1 MIKRQLSNYII
12 ISLAFLIST
21 ISISCSGKAD
31 NVASASWSA
40 EDAGDTILAVEV
52 LEISKGKLYPSVKA
66 SALISGIQEAYVISE
81 TSGVIEEAKF
91 EIGDKV
97 EKNDLLLRVDDKI
110 AQLSMEQAM
119 QQYETARIDLDS
131 IEAFYS
137 KGNASSAELARAR
150 STANGA
156 RAQYETARKVY
167 EDSSLNSP
175 ITGAVAWKDPET
187 AMGNYLN
194 RGMRVAKIVDMSS
207 FRIELSL
214 GERQIGLIES
224 GAKADVFIQTVWGD
238 KPIPGRVIAIA
249 AGSDSSTG
257 SFPVI
262 VEAENIVGDALRAG
276 MSSAVLIET
285 RNQSEEIIVP
295 SSSIV
300 VRSGKEYVF
309 LDIDGSAKAVEIE
322 KGKMFGN
329 RTIIN
334 SGLSEGDQIII
345 SGLSALR
352 PESKVQ
358 SRIIGKTGD
367 LQ

>member
-1 MIKRQLSNYII
+1 MTKKPL
-12 ISLAFLIST
+12 ISLIAISVVLMIV
-21 ISISCSGKAD
+21 ISSCSGKPD
-31 NVASASWSA
+31 EVSSSSWSA
-40 EDAGDTILAVEV
+40 EDAGETILAVEV
-52 LEISKGKLYPSVKA
+52 LEVTKGKLVPTVKA
-66 SALISGIQEAYVISE
+66 AALISGIQEAYVISE
-81 TSGVIEEAKF
+81 TSGMIEEVQF
-91 EIGDKV
+91 QIGDKV
-97 EKNDLLLRVDDKI
+97 VKNDLLLKVDDKI
-110 AQLSMEQAM
+110 ARFSMEQAK
-119 QQYETARIDLDS
+119 QQYETVRIDLDS

-137 KGNASSAELARAR
+137 KGNASNTELARAR

-156 RAQYETARKVY
+156 RAQYETAKKVY

-175 ITGAVAWKDPET
+175 ITGAVAWKGPET

-214 GERQIGLIES
+214 GERQKGLIES
-224 GAKADVFIQTVWGD
+224 GAEANVFIQTVWGD

-249 AGSDSSTG
+249 AGSDASTG

-262 VEAENIVGDALRAG
+262 VEAENIVGEALRAG
-276 MSSAVLIET
+276 MSSTVLIET

-309 LDIDGSAKAVEIE
+309 LDIDGSAKAVEIN
-322 KGKMFGN
+322 KGEMFGN

-358 SRIIGKTGD
+358 SRLIGKTGD